1 MLSLNASGFA
11 CSFDEKNIENL
22 RHDKGGKKEFGNKR
36 SRRGTFYN
44 VLSCLHHNDPI
55 KTFWTFTVADLQTDY
70 EKTDRFITGQFSK
83 LLEGLSKRF
92 SRGKAN
98 GLKNYVWVSEAQERG
113 NIHFHLVT
121 STQFINVQDVQD
133 YWNELIG
140 QNSKNSVHVDKVEQG
155 NIRNVSAYFAKY
167 MSKANGYS
175 NAEATLKQ
183 RVIHAKAYGYSR
195 NFPIINKMSVNPNE
209 LLKIF
214 PDMQEKKVTKQI
226 TPEIG
231 IDYYFFD
238 SETVFNFMKLKQ
250 EQERERMAEAI
261 GFI

>member
-22 RHDKGGKKEFGNKR
+22 RHDKGGKREFGNKR

-44 VLSCLHHNDPI
+44 VLSCLHHYDPI

-70 EKTDRFITGQFSK
+70 EKTDREITKQFSK
-83 LLEGLSKRF
+83 LLEGLSRRFKRNQP
-92 SRGKAN
+92 N

-121 STQFINVQDVQD
+121 SSGFINVHEVQE
-133 YWNELIG
+133 YWNKLIG
-140 QNSKNSVHVDKVEQG
+140 QNSKNSVHVDKVDQA

-167 MSKANGYS
+167 MSKATGAT
-175 NAEATLKQ
+175 NAESTLKS
-183 RVIHAKAYGYSR
+183 RVIYAKAFGYSR
-195 NFPIINKMSVNPNE
+195 NFPIIGKMSVHPNE

-214 PDMQEKKVTKQI
+214 PEMQEKKVTKQV

-238 SETVFNFMKLKQ
+238 SKTVFEFMKSKQ
-250 EQERERMAEAI
+250 KQERERFADT